1 MSKELVI
8 SAASHERRVAIL
20 EEGQLVEIYIEREK
34 EFALVG
40 SIYKGKVTRVL
51 PGMQSAFVDIGLDGD
66 AFLYVSDVFENLE
79 DYDHDHAHEAPRSG
93 ASAPGP
99 RLVAPL
105 ASTEDVEHD
114 AGSHSVELLP
124 GESLARASSSAH
136 EGHVGEVSEVHDDS
150 LIEVS
155 DDEHAA
161 DASATSAAPDEE
173 AGEERQ
179 PGNVH
184 PPAGHETDSEAGDER
199 QPESN
204 ASAPQNFGPNY
215 KASNYPPRGGNARP
229 GQNFG
234 GRPDRGNDRGDRGN
248 DRGNDRGGQGG
259 DRGQDSGGGR
269 GRFGRRGG
277 RRRGSRPGGAPGG
290 GRNLPPSKYASPQGG
305 GSEPRGDSRGDS
317 RGNDQRN
324 QGQNRGSQPRGFEP
338 RGAEKR
344 GFDNRRPETPR
355 HGGTSPGAPGF
366 DAAEEPILLPGE
378 SLAKYRGKPA
388 ASSSAPVAQPQPAD
402 GLSEETQNRQP
413 SSAGSPA
420 QSGAPATGG
429 PRRFTGGLPRWL
441 LADAGAESEAAPVSA
456 DENIGVADDSTLSAH
471 GNNPPRHEASPLE
484 LPTGSPIESE
494 QLNDDQIAALA
505 SGIVEAK
512 QEVIGEVAHADSLAG
527 GAIFEDEEDDVEEI
541 EVSEEVSEVVE
552 EEDEDDEDE
561 SETEVHA
568 AESESSTEVSQL
580 TDEEHAEV
588 EEGRA
593 ANRAEAEADAA
604 HESAEHHAALG
615 IHDSEHEEDHAGA
628 QHHEGTHGQE
638 VTERA
643 VAGDISA
650 DSLVSSAAVTPMA
663 EDDIILLPG
672 ETRSPRSASPGGA
685 PAPREEFPRDS
696 ARVGGNPRQRFQR
709 PFRSGSGGRD
719 RGRDNRGGR
728 PDSRGPRHD
737 NRPGGRSD
745 NRSDSRSGRPERS
758 GSGSRPGQR
767 FERRPSGPGG
777 PRHDRGHGGHHSGS
791 SRRPQLISEMLKAG
805 QDVVIQ
811 IAKEPLGKKGAR
823 ITSHVA
829 LPGRFLV
836 YMPTI
841 DHIGVSRKIASADNR
856 SRLRRLVGE
865 ARGSYPGGFIVR
877 TAAGGATDE
886 EIRADIEFLG
896 TTWNEIKERSE
907 QRKAPSL
914 LHRDLNLVERILRD
928 YVSDDFTA
936 IWIDSEEEYSKV
948 VEFVSRF
955 QPKLVGRVK
964 LYTKETPI
972 FEEFGIQHELDKALR
987 AKVWLKSGGYIVI
1000 NHTEALVAIDVN
1012 TGKFV
1017 GKGST
1022 RLEDTIVKTNLE
1034 AVKEIVRQIRLRD
1047 LGGII
1052 VVDFIDMEERRNRD
1066 KVLFALQQALEEDK
1080 APSKA
1085 LSFNEFGL
1093 VCITRKRTKQ
1103 ALERVLCQPCPYCT
1117 GSGMVKSIP
1126 TLCYEIQAEARKM
1139 AVAGHEGP
1147 NLTLRVHPEIAK
1159 ALKTRESL
1167 LMDELEQ
1174 TSHKHIIIQSDATL
1188 HWEQYDIY

>member
-79 DYDHDHAHEAPRSG
+79 DYDHDHAHETPHAAP
-93 ASAPGP
+93 AAAPGP
-99 RLVAPL
+99 RLVPDERETGLHA
-105 ASTEDVEHD
+105 
-114 AGSHSVELLP
+114 VELLP
-124 GESLARASSSAH
+124 GESLAKAGAPS
-136 EGHVGEVSEVHDDS
+136 HDES
-150 LIEVS
+150 LP
-155 DDEHAA
+155 DDEQ
-161 DASATSAAPDEE
+161 ASAPGSHSGIHEVDPSHEE
-173 AGEERQ
+173 HAEDQQ
-179 PGNVH
+179 PGNIH
-184 PPAGHETDSEAGDER
+184 EPAASQDSQQEFADER

-215 KASNYPPRGGNARP
+215 KSSQNYSPRGSGDRQ
-229 GQNFG
+229 GQNFN
-234 GRPDRGNDRGDRGN
+234 RGNDRGSDRGN
-248 DRGNDRGGQGG
+248 DRGNDRG
-259 DRGQDSGGGR
+259 QDSGGGARR

-277 RRRGSRPGGAPGG
+277 RRRGGRPGAPSG
-290 GRNLPPSKYASPQGG
+290 GRNLPPSKYASPQGSP
-305 GSEPRGDSRGDS
+305 SESRGDS

-324 QGQNRGSQPRGFEP
+324 QGQNRGAQP
-338 RGAEKR
+338 R
-344 GFDNRRPETPR
+344 GFDNRRTESPR
-355 HGGTSPGAPGF
+355 HGGASVNAPNF
-366 DAAEEPILLPGE
+366 DAAEETILLPGE
-378 SLAKYRGKPA
+378 SLAKYRGKPP
-388 ASSSAPVAQPQPAD
+388 ASPAAPVADQEPGIKSPEA
-402 GLSEETQNRQP
+402 
-413 SSAGSPA
+413 SAGPGQHA
-420 QSGAPATGG
+420 

-441 LADAGAESEAAPVSA
+441 LADAGAESEAAPISA
-456 DENIGVADDSTLSAH
+456 EENIGVADDTTLSAH

-484 LPTGSPIESE
+484 SPSGASNASAGETES
-494 QLNDDQIAALA
+494 LNEDQIAALA

-512 QEVIGEVAHADSLAG
+512 QEEVQEVAQVSAVAG
-527 GAIFEDEEDDVEEI
+527 GAIYEDEEIEEG
-541 EVSEEVSEVVE
+541 EADADAEQDAE
-552 EEDEDDEDE
+552 EETESDDEPDSEPETGESEAEE
-561 SETEVHA
+561 SETA
-568 AESESSTEVSQL
+568 EVSQL
-580 TDEEHAEV
+580 TDEENAEV
-588 EEGRA
+588 EAGRA

-615 IHDSEHEEDHAGA
+615 FHEDEQETGIHIEGA
-628 QHHEGTHGQE
+628 HGQE
-638 VTERA
+638 ETERA
-643 VAGDISA
+643 DAGEISTDA
-650 DSLVSSAAVTPMA
+650 LVSSAAVTPIA
-663 EDDIILLPG
+663 EDNLILLPG
-672 ETRSPRSASPGGA
+672 ETRAPRSAGGA
-685 PAPREEFPRDS
+685 AAPREDFPRDS

-709 PFRSGSGGRD
+709 PFRSGGRD

-728 PDSRGPRHD
+728 PD
-737 NRPGGRSD
+737 N
-745 NRSDSRSGRPERS
+745 RSGRPDTR
-758 GSGSRPGQR
+758 GGRPDRGDRGGRPGQR
-767 FERRPSGPGG
+767 FERRPGGSGG
-777 PRHDRGHGGHHSGS
+777 PRHDRGHQGGHHSGA

-841 DHIGVSRKIASADNR
+841 DHIGVSRKIASAENR

-936 IWIDSEEEYSKV
+936 IWIDSEEEFSKV

-955 QPKLVGRVK
+955 QPKLVSRVK

-1139 AVAGHEGP
+1139 ALAGHEGP

>member
-79 DYDHDHAHEAPRSG
+79 DYDHDHAHDVPHAVAIEIESQPAAAIEHEA
-93 ASAPGP
+93 
-99 RLVAPL
+99 
-105 ASTEDVEHD
+105 E
-114 AGSHSVELLP
+114 SHPVELLP
-124 GESLARASSSAH
+124 GESLAKADASSDA
-136 EGHVGEVSEVHDDS
+136 HDDS
-150 LIEVS
+150 IAEVL
-155 DDEHAA
+155 DEPRGSHAA
-161 DASATSAAPDEE
+161 GGSEQEGQQDHSEESQPGEAHEHDASEP
-173 AGEERQ
+173 EERQ
-179 PGNVH
+179 P
-184 PPAGHETDSEAGDER
+184 D
-199 QPESN
+199 SN

-215 KASNYPPRGGNARP
+215 KSSQNYSSRGASGP

-234 GRPDRGNDRGDRGN
+234 RGN
-248 DRGNDRGGQGG
+248 DRGNDRG
-259 DRGQDSGGGR
+259 QDSGSNRGG

-277 RRRGSRPGGAPGG
+277 RRRGGRPGAPGG
-290 GRNLPPSKYASPQGG
+290 ARNLPPSKYASPQGSQG
-305 GSEPRGDSRGDS
+305 ANETRGDS
-317 RGNDQRN
+317 RGNDPRS
-324 QGQNRGSQPRGFEP
+324 QGQNRGAQPRGFEP
-338 RGAEKR
+338 RGQR

-355 HGGTSPGAPGF
+355 QSSPSSAAPNF

-378 SLAKYRGKPA
+378 SLAKYRGKAIA
-388 ASSSAPVAQPQPAD
+388 ASATSVVEQES
-402 GLSEETQNRQP
+402 GSKTSEATENSRP
-413 SSAGSPA
+413 SAGATSP
-420 QSGAPATGG
+420 QSAGPAGG
-429 PRRFTGGLPRWL
+429 VVPRRFTGGLPRWL

-456 DENIGVADDSTLSAH
+456 DENIGVAEDNTLSAH
-471 GNNPPRHEASPLE
+471 GNNPSRHEASPLE
-484 LPTGSPIESE
+484 LPTSGSSD
-494 QLNDDQIAALA
+494 LNDDQIAALA
-505 SGIVEAK
+505 SGLVEAK
-512 QEVIGEVAHADSLAG
+512 QEEVGEVVRADAISG
-527 GAIFEDEEDDVEEI
+527 GAIFEEEEEVEEI
-541 EVSEEVSEVVE
+541 EEVE
-552 EEDEDDEDE
+552 EDQAENEAEE
-561 SETEVHA
+561 SHA
-568 AESESSTEVSQL
+568 EVSQL
-580 TDEEHAEV
+580 TDDETAEV

-604 HESAEHHAALG
+604 HESAEHHAAL
-615 IHDSEHEEDHAGA
+615 ELHEEEHAAGA
-628 QHHEGTHGQE
+628 EHHEEHHDEGHHEGTHGQE
-638 VTERA
+638 ETERA
-643 VAGDISA
+643 EAGNVSVDN
-650 DSLVSSAAVTPMA
+650 LVSATSASNIA
-663 EDDIILLPG
+663 EDDIVLLPG
-672 ETRSPRSASPGGA
+672 ETRAPRSAAGA
-685 PAPREEFPRDS
+685 SAPREEFPRDS

-709 PFRSGSGGRD
+709 PFRSGGRD

-728 PDSRGPRHD
+728 PDSRGGRPD
-737 NRPGGRSD
+737 NRG
-745 NRSDSRSGRPERS
+745 GRPERS
-758 GSGSRPGQR
+758 GGGGRPGQR

-777 PRHDRGHGGHHSGS
+777 PRHDRGHQGGHGHHSGS

-936 IWIDSEEEYSKV
+936 IWIDSEEEFSKV

-955 QPKLVGRVK
+955 QPKLVSRVK

-1139 AVAGHEGP
+1139 AMAGHEGP